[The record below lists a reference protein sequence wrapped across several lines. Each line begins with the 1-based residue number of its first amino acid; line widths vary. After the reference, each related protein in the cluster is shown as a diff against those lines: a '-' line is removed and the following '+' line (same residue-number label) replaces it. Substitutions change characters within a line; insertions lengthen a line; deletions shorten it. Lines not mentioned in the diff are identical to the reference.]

1 MLYLKKKLLIWSN
14 PTSSLSLI
22 NIFCLLP
29 GPIFF
34 LMNNLQIAKNLLLVK
49 FVLRCSK
56 EVFLI
61 KHKSGS
67 SYWTKDPQSHS
78 VHHRFHTGCRYLYST
93 VFIQNY
99 TYIPQNLQNICFPN
113 TFWDVG
119 DLSYNKEN
127 NMGNNLIPG
136 EALAKKKKLT
146 SSFNTQGKNIEL
158 LVGWVVCA
166 NSQSGKHQHYC
177 GSAPDQSFF
186 FPIHRGKLLIISRP
200 QISKYL
206 IYSETVFEKEVHCP

>member
-1 MLYLKKKLLIWSN
+1 MLYLKKNYSYGPILHHHFHLLIFSVYYLA
-14 PTSSLSLI
+14 P
-22 NIFCLLP
+22 
-29 GPIFF
+29 FF

-136 EALAKKKKLT
+136 EALAKKT
-146 SSFNTQGKNIEL
+146 T
-158 LVGWVVCA
+158 
-166 NSQSGKHQHYC
+166 
-177 GSAPDQSFF
+177 
-186 FPIHRGKLLIISRP
+186 
-200 QISKYL
+200 
-206 IYSETVFEKEVHCP
+206 